1 MKTEKRIVMTLDAG
15 GTNLVFSAIQ
25 DGKEIVSPITYPSEV
40 DDIQICLQTLLKGFE
55 EVKALLSE
63 SPVAISFAFPGPADY
78 RAGIIGNLPNFPA
91 FRGKG
96 VPLGPFLSEHFGI
109 PVFINN
115 DGNLFA
121 YGEALAGALPEVN
134 ALLEKAGNSKR
145 YHNLIGITF
154 GTGFG
159 CGIVINQ
166 ELLFG
171 DNQTGGHIWC
181 LRNKKYPS
189 YIVEE
194 SVSKRAVP
202 RVYNELSGNTSELTP
217 KDVFDIA
224 EGVCPGNREA
234 AIAAF
239 SELGTMA
246 GDAIATALSLID
258 GLVVIGGG
266 LAGAAKYIL
275 PALMDELKGKI
286 SMKDGTELNRLSS
299 IPYCLENP
307 NELEAFLQSD
317 SYELDIPGTDKKI
330 RCCFDKKIGV
340 LLSHVGANRAI
351 ALGAYWY
358 ALNELD
364 KNK

>member
-15 GTNLVFSAIQ
+15 GTNLVFSAMQ
-25 DGKEIVSPITYPSEV
+25 DGKEIVAPITYPSEV
-40 DDIQICLQTLLKGFE
+40 EDIRVCLNTLLKGFE
-55 EVKALLSE
+55 KVKALLPE
-63 SPVAISFAFPGPADY
+63 PPVAISFAFPGPADY

-96 VPLGPFLSEHFGI
+96 VPLGPFLSERFGI

-121 YGEALAGALPEVN
+121 YGEALAGALPEIN
-134 ALLEKAGNSKR
+134 GLLEKAGNPKR
-145 YHNLIGITF
+145 YHNLIGITL

-159 CGIVINQ
+159 CGIVIGR

-189 YIVEE
+189 CIVEE
-194 SVSKRAVP
+194 SVSKRAVS
-202 RVYNELSGNTSELTP
+202 RVYRELSGDDMERTP
-217 KDVFDIA
+217 KEIYEIA
-224 EGVCPGNREA
+224 EGTCPGNKEA
-234 AIAAF
+234 AVTAF
-239 SELGTMA
+239 TELGTMA

-258 GLVVIGGG
+258 GPVVIGGG

-275 PALMDELKGKI
+275 PALMEELKGKLC
-286 SMKDGTELNRLSS
+286 MKDGTEFNRLSS
-299 IPYCLENP
+299 VPYCLENP
-307 NELEAFLQSD
+307 DGLKAFLQCD
-317 SYELDIPGTDKKI
+317 SYEITVPGTDKTVL
-330 RCCFDKKIGV
+330 CNFDKKIGV
-340 LLSHVGANRAI
+340 TLSHLGANRAI

-358 ALNELD
+358 ALKQLD
-364 KNK
+364 KNE